1 MEDDEGKKKKS
12 RKKSKKKKKE
22 RVHICTTVR
31 FFSLWLLLL
40 RKVKAQ
46 SYQLSML
53 LL

>member
-12 RKKSKKKKKE
+12 RKKSKKKKK

>member
-12 RKKSKKKKKE
+12 RKKSKKKKK

-53 LL
+53 PL